1 MKRKYTNPSFGTV
14 WQRLAVV
21 EPRTNARLDSLQLQ
35 PSNLHSRTLYSFS
48 FVLYFKFSHE
58 STISGST
65 RIITAFGQHKSG
77 LHEHQILTKTCTGT
91 SKPLHIQLL
100 TLLLPRKDWFFETLS
115 RSHGD
120 VRCLVAH
127 QIVTSIR
134 DGLVTLGGATPY
146 RLSDEDALTRARL
159 LMAAYFYVC
168 HSNAWSYRPSIAL
181 PSPTVK
187 LSLFRGPIKQGQS

>member
-1 MKRKYTNPSFGTV
+1 MNQLFKDQLV
-14 WQRLAVV
+14 
-21 EPRTNARLDSLQLQ
+21 SLQSLVNTKVVSTSCKYR
-35 PSNLHSRTLYSFS
+35 PS
-48 FVLYFKFSHE
+48 
-58 STISGST
+58 
-65 RIITAFGQHKSG
+65 
-77 LHEHQILTKTCTGT
+77 TCIET
-91 SKPLHIQLL
+91 SKLLLQLL
-100 TLLLPRKDWFFETLS
+100 TLRLPRKDWFFEKLS

-134 DGLVTLGGATPY
+134 GGLVTHGGATPY

-159 LMAAYFYVC
+159 LMATYFYVC

-187 LSLFRGPIKQGQS
+187 LSLFHGPIKQGQSYCSL